1 MQIYVILFSGDF
13 MFDYNEAVNY
23 IHSFLKFGV
32 KPGLERISLLLN
44 ELGNPQNNLKFLH
57 VAGTNGKGSTS
68 TMLSEILIDAG
79 YKTGLYTSPYVFD
92 FNERIRVNSEN
103 IPNDDLAALISRIE
117 PVITRLNE
125 NGVVITEFEIITA
138 AALLYYKEQNWDYV
152 VLDVGLG
159 GRFDATNIISK
170 PEVSVITSISYDHIN
185 ILGSTIEE
193 IAFEKCGIIKE
204 NSRVVTSSLQNQDA
218 LKVIKDISAQKNAQL
233 YIADYNCVE
242 ILSQSIKGTDFL
254 YKGTTY
260 SISLVGMHQI
270 ENAVA
275 VIEAANLIKGVTLT
289 NIQNGIK
296 NTVMKARMELVADNI
311 LIDGGHNE
319 ECAEAL
325 KAVIKSYLSDKK
337 ITAVIGMMADKECE
351 KYLKNI
357 LPLCDSVVFTKPDNP
372 RSEEPEKLAEKAK
385 LYIKKIAIENNPK
398 IAYYKTI
405 EQAEFTLVCGSFYLI
420 SDIFN

>member
-44 ELGNPQNNLKFLH
+44 ELGNPQNDLKFLH

-92 FNERIRVNSEN
+92 FNERIRVNSQN

-117 PVITRLNE
+117 PVITRLNKK
-125 NGVVITEFEIITA
+125 GVVITEFEIITA
-138 AALLYYKEQNWDYV
+138 AALLYYKEQNCDYV
-152 VLDVGLG
+152 VLEVGLG

-204 NSRVVTSSLQNQDA
+204 NSRVVTS
-218 LKVIKDISAQKNAQL
+218 
-233 YIADYNCVE
+233 
-242 ILSQSIKGTDFL
+242 
-254 YKGTTY
+254 
-260 SISLVGMHQI
+260 
-270 ENAVA
+270 
-275 VIEAANLIKGVTLT
+275 
-289 NIQNGIK
+289 
-296 NTVMKARMELVADNI
+296 
-311 LIDGGHNE
+311 
-319 ECAEAL
+319 
-325 KAVIKSYLSDKK
+325 
-337 ITAVIGMMADKECE
+337 
-351 KYLKNI
+351 
-357 LPLCDSVVFTKPDNP
+357 
-372 RSEEPEKLAEKAK
+372 
-385 LYIKKIAIENNPK
+385 
-398 IAYYKTI
+398 
-405 EQAEFTLVCGSFYLI
+405 
-420 SDIFN
+420 